1 MIPRAELKAVL
12 LIVTVFLG
20 FYFIPVDNPRIGAA
34 VTEALLFVQDYA
46 REHVLYGLL
55 PAFFIAGAISAFISK
70 AAVMK
75 YMGGRA
81 SRVVEY
87 AVASVSGTV
96 LTICSCTVLPF
107 FAGIYSRGAGLGPAI
122 TFLDAGPAINVLAI
136 LLTTRVLGVRLGVAR
151 AVGAIGFSILIGFI
165 MHLIFRREESRRT
178 EKALVAPEPEIDR
191 PVGQVLALF
200 ALMIAVLAFVN
211 WIEPGTSAGA
221 SAFVFAHKWVFTSIA
236 SVLLAALL
244 VIWYSVKV
252 WGPVLA
258 TAAVLVAAMVTGDP
272 RLAFLVGVAGFIVI
286 GASATRESREWM
298 GSSWELAKEILPLL
312 FVGILIAGAM
322 LGRPG
327 HEGLI
332 PAEWV
337 ARLVGG
343 NSPGSNLAAS
353 LAGGLMYFCTMTE
366 IPIVQ
371 GLMGAGMGSGPAL
384 AFLLA
389 GPAVSLPNVLVL
401 KSIIGTRKA
410 AAYLLLVVAFSS
422 LIGFL
427 YGSLFG

>member
-1 MIPRAELKAVL
+1 MMAKAELKAIL
-12 LIVTVFLG
+12 LIAVVFLG
-20 FYFIPVDNPRIGAA
+20 FYFIPVGSPRIAGA

-46 REHVLYGLL
+46 REHVLFGLL
-55 PAFFIAGAISAFISK
+55 PAFFIAGAISAFVSK

-75 YMGGRA
+75 YLGARA
-81 SRVVEY
+81 KRVVAY

-122 TFLDAGPAINVLAI
+122 TFLYAGPAINVLAI
-136 LLTTRVLGVRLGVAR
+136 FLTTRVLGVRLGVAR

-165 MHLIFRREESRRT
+165 MHLTFRHEEAKRA
-178 EKALVAPEPEIDR
+178 EEAMALPEPEVDR
-191 PVGQVLALF
+191 PVLEVLLLF

-211 WIEPGTSAGA
+211 WTEPKTSAGA
-221 SAFVFAHKWVFTSIA
+221 FAFIFAHKWVFTGIA
-236 SVLLAALL
+236 SVLLAGLL
-244 VIWYSVKV
+244 VARYSVRI

-258 TAAVLVAAMVTGDP
+258 TAAVLAAAMITGDP
-272 RLAFLVGVAGFIVI
+272 RLAFLVGIGGFIVV
-286 GASATRESREWM
+286 GATASRESREWM
-298 GSSWELAKEILPLL
+298 GSSWGLARKILPLL
-312 FVGILIAGAM
+312 FIGILIAGAM

-343 NSPGSNLAAS
+343 NAPGANVAAS

-371 GLMGAGMGSGPAL
+371 GLLGAGMGSGPAL

-401 KSIIGTRKA
+401 RSIIGTRKA
-410 AAYLLLVVAFSS
+410 FTYLLLVVVFSS

-427 YGSLFG
+427 YGLMTR

>member
-1 MIPRAELKAVL
+1 MMAKAELKATL
-12 LIVTVFLG
+12 LIVGVFLG
-20 FYFIPVDNPRIGAA
+20 FYFIPVDNPRIGGAIA
-34 VTEALLFVQDYA
+34 EALLFVQDYA
-46 REHVLYGLL
+46 REHVLFGLL

-75 YMGGRA
+75 YLGARA
-81 SRVVEY
+81 KRVVAY

-122 TFLDAGPAINVLAI
+122 TFLYAGPAINVLAI
-136 LLTTRVLGVRLGVAR
+136 LLTTRVLGIRLGIAR

-165 MHLIFRREESRRT
+165 MHLIFRHEESRRA
-178 EKALVAPEPEIDR
+178 EEAMAAPEPEVER
-191 PVGQVLALF
+191 PVREVLSLF

-211 WIEPGTSAGA
+211 WTEPAASTGA
-221 SAFVFAHKWVFTSIA
+221 SAFIFAHKWVFTGIA
-236 SVLLAALL
+236 SVLLAGLL
-244 VIWYSVKV
+244 VVRYSVKI

-258 TAAVLVAAMVTGDP
+258 TGAVLAAATITGDP
-272 RLAFLVGVAGFIVI
+272 RLAFLVGVGGFVVV
-286 GASATRESREWM
+286 GATATRESREWM

-371 GLMGAGMGSGPAL
+371 GLLGAGMGSGPAL

-401 KSIIGTRKA
+401 RSIIGTKKA
-410 AAYLLLVVAFSS
+410 SVYLLLVVMFSS
-422 LIGFL
+422 LLGFL
-427 YGSLFG
+427 YGLMTS